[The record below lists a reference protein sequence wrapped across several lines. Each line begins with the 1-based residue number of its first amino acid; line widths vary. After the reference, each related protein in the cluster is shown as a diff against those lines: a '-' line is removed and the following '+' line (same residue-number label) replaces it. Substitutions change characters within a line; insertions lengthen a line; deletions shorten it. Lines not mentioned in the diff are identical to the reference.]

1 MTNPTRPP
9 ENIATGDLR
18 PRMSAQAIVE
28 VRNVNKSFTLPSGKE
43 LTILEGISLEIRE
56 GEILA
61 MLGPSGCGKSTL
73 MRIVTGLIPASSGTV
88 EAYGEPLTTVNP
100 HAAIV
105 FQNFA
110 LYPWL
115 SVYENIAIGLMS
127 LHIPPAE
134 IKARVTKVIDTV
146 GLEGFEEAYPKELSG
161 GMKQRVGFARAIVV
175 DPALLCLDEPFSAL
189 DVLTAENLT
198 QEVLNLW
205 LDHKANV
212 KSMLFVTHNIEE
224 AVFLANRIVV
234 FGANPGHIRM
244 VLNNDLPYPR
254 TLRSPD
260 FERLVERIHAII
272 THAILPDETPAEA
285 AVAVRAPRVE
295 PLPHVQLGEVIGLL
309 EVLEDEGGSAD
320 VFDIAE
326 KYQKEFGMVLGIV
339 KAAELLDFVDTPKQ
353 QVIFTDIGKRLI
365 ASDIN
370 TRKQI
375 VNTQL
380 RGLRI
385 FLIITGML
393 QNADEYRLDRD
404 VLLEEL
410 ALLLP
415 NENPEMLLDT
425 VIQWGRYGE
434 LIGYSADLREVYLDV
449 GQENVG

>member
-1 MTNPTRPP
+1 MTIPTP
-9 ENIATGDLR
+9 AAASTTS
-18 PRMSAQAIVE
+18 SAVSASTHPIVE
-28 VRNVNKSFTLPSGKE
+28 VRSVNKSFTLPSGKE
-43 LTILEGISLEIRE
+43 LTILENISLEIRE

-73 MRIVTGLIPASSGTV
+73 LRIMTGLIPASSGDV
-88 EAYGEPLTTVNP
+88 YVYGEPLTTVNP

-115 SVYENIAIGLMS
+115 SVYENIAIGLQS
-127 LHIPPAE
+127 LHMPATE
-134 IKARVTKVIDTV
+134 IKARVTKVIDTI

-205 LDHKANV
+205 LDRKANV

-234 FGANPGHIRM
+234 FGANPGHIRT
-244 VLNNDLPYPR
+244 VVANDLPYPR
-254 TLRSPD
+254 VLRSPD
-260 FERLVERIHAII
+260 FERLVERIHGII
-272 THAILPDETPAEA
+272 TNAILPDDVPNESTFTA
-285 AVAVRAPRVE
+285 RTPRVE
-295 PLPHVQLGEVIGLL
+295 PLPHVQLAEVIGLL
-309 EVLEDEGGSAD
+309 EILDDEGGTAD

-326 KYQKEFGMVLGIV
+326 KTQKEFGLVLGIV

-353 QVIFTDIGKRLI
+353 NVIFTDIGRRLI
-365 ASDIN
+365 GADIN
-370 TRKQI
+370 TRKKI
-375 VNTQL
+375 VNQQL
-380 RGLRI
+380 RSLRI
-385 FLIITGML
+385 FLIVMGML
-393 QNADEYRLDRD
+393 QNAPEYRLDRE

-415 NENPEMLLDT
+415 NENPESLLDT

-434 LIGYSADLREVYLDV
+434 LIGYSADLQEVYLDV
-449 GQENVG
+449 GQESVG